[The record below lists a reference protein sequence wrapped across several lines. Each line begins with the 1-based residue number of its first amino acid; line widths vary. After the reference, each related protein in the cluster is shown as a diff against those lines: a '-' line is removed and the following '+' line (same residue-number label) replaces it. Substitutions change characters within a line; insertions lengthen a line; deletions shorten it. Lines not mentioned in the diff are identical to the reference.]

1 MDRLQNIYDGLR
13 DKNEIAIYDKYGKI
27 AKRITIM
34 FISKNKI
41 FLILMWLLLYFD
53 ITIKRIIIYKTSVIL
68 LYCSCI
74 KCYCSKREN
83 L

>member
-41 FLILMWLLLYFD
+41 FLILM
-53 ITIKRIIIYKTSVIL
+53 
-68 LYCSCI
+68 
-74 KCYCSKREN
+74 
-83 L
+83 